1 MLRAEAIVDLEAI
14 AANLTTVTRATP
26 HSQVMAVVKA
36 DAYGHGLIP
45 VSRTARDAGAAWL
58 GVALLSEALTLRA
71 AGDRQPILAWL
82 WAPGDADLTAA
93 VAAYVEISVSS
104 QWALDEVLAIGSS
117 AGRRP
122 RVHLKVDTG
131 MSRNGCT
138 LHEWEALVT
147 AASAAQRAGAVEILA
162 VWSHLANADAPKGD
176 PLYVTVDEQRQ
187 VLQQAMDVAHAQGLV
202 DLRWH
207 LANSAAA
214 LEHPSCHGHIVRVGI
229 AMYGVS
235 PMEERSA
242 GDLGLQP
249 AMTLRA
255 RIALVKQIQAGVAVS
270 YGSTWIAS
278 EATTLA
284 LIPVGYA
291 DGIPRSA
298 SGRAWVSL
306 DDAGGRQVP
315 VVGRIAMD
323 QLVVAVPADLLPR
336 AGQVV
341 TIFGDPRHG
350 APTVADWAA
359 ASGSI
364 GYEIVTRIGP
374 RVPRIYQGEEV
385 RR

>member
-1 MLRAEAIVDLEAI
+1 
-14 AANLTTVTRATP
+14 
-26 HSQVMAVVKA
+26 
-36 DAYGHGLIP
+36 
-45 VSRTARDAGAAWL
+45 
-58 GVALLSEALTLRA
+58 
-71 AGDRQPILAWL
+71 
-82 WAPGDADLTAA
+82 
-93 VAAYVEISVSS
+93 
-104 QWALDEVLAIGSS
+104 
-117 AGRRP
+117 
-122 RVHLKVDTG
+122 
-131 MSRNGCT
+131 
-138 LHEWEALVT
+138 
-147 AASAAQRAGAVEILA
+147 
-162 VWSHLANADAPKGD
+162 
-176 PLYVTVDEQRQ
+176 
-187 VLQQAMDVAHAQGLV
+187 
-202 DLRWH
+202 
-207 LANSAAA
+207 
-214 LEHPSCHGHIVRVGI
+214 
-229 AMYGVS
+229 MYGVS
-235 PMEERSA
+235 PMEGRSA

-284 LIPVGYA
+284 LIPIGYA

-306 DDAGGRQVP
+306 DDAGGRQAP

-336 AGQVV
+336 AGQAV

-374 RVPRIYQGEEV
+374 RVPRNYQGEEV